1 MRLLT
6 ILFLLFVFY
15 IVVKVL
21 IGFAYLSSRQ
31 RKRREQ
37 LGGEMVQDPVCET
50 YVPKTAALAES
61 VNGQTVYF
69 CSQKCADAFFK
80 ERRAS

>member
-1 MRLLT
+1 MRLLV
-6 ILFLLFVFY
+6 ILFLLY
-15 IVVKVL
+15 ILYRVVKML

-31 RKRREQ
+31 RKRREA
-37 LGGEMVQDPVCET
+37 LGGDMVCDPVCET
-50 YVPKTAALAES
+50 YVPKATAIVKN

-69 CSQKCADAFFK
+69 CSQECADAFFK